1 MNTLFN
7 VSEVTIGYKRKFK
20 HGVNVRN
27 SREVAEVFRQI
38 YTEDTIEHRE
48 KFSIMLLAN
57 NMDVLGISEVS
68 SGGITECTVDVRVIF
83 QTALLANATQIILCH
98 NHPSGNLK
106 PSGVDLEI
114 TKKLIEAGKVL
125 SIKVLDHIII
135 TEDSYHSMADEFD
148 LSF

>member
-27 SREVAEVFRQI
+27 SQEVAEVFRQI
-38 YTEDTIEHRE
+38 YTEDIIEHRE

-57 NMDVLGISEVS
+57 NMDVLGISEIS
-68 SGGITECTVDVRVIF
+68 IGGLTQCLVDVRLIF

-106 PSGVDLEI
+106 PSGEDFAI
-114 TKKLIEAGKVL
+114 TKKIIEAGQVL
-125 SIKVLDHIII
+125 SIRVLDHIILS
-135 TEDSYHSMADEFD
+135 TDSYRSMSDEMDVTF
-148 LSF
+148 